1 VACGLRRL
9 DGQRRCHRRCIV
21 TLERLKPQGG
31 RVDRRGVLCY
41 FDDVV
46 RPSTQTR
53 ALMGGATNGEWPT
66 TVTTEA
72 LEQARRVLDLES
84 EAIAQLHGRLD
95 ARFIR
100 GVELICQCQGRVAVT
115 GMGKSGLIGRKLAAT
130 FASLGIPAF
139 FLHPA
144 DGAHGDVGMVA
155 RGDVLVAVSN
165 SGETEEILRLLPIIN
180 NRFGLKLIAITGN
193 PHSTLAKRSDVVL
206 DVQVSEEAGPFG
218 LVPTA
223 SIAATLA
230 MGDALAIAV
239 MTHHGFK
246 QGDFTLFHPGGHL
259 GRRLALMVSDL
270 MHRDDEIPLVEEN
283 ASLKEVILEMSGKRL
298 GLACVVDA
306 AGRLQGIIT
315 DGDLRRSMER
325 IADPLRLNAR
335 EIMTRHP
342 KTVELATPAVEAL
355 VLMEKYAITA
365 LLIVDADLRPIGVLH
380 VHDLLKA
387 GLI

>member
-1 VACGLRRL
+1 M
-9 DGQRRCHRRCIV
+9 
-21 TLERLKPQGG
+21 G
-31 RVDRRGVLCY
+31 R
-41 FDDVV
+41 
-46 RPSTQTR
+46 
-53 ALMGGATNGEWPT
+53 ATNAVWQT
-66 TVTTEA
+66 TMTAEA

-84 EAIAQLHGRLD
+84 KAIAQLHERLG
-95 ARFIR
+95 AEFLK
-100 GVELICQCQGRVAVT
+100 GVEMIGQCQGRVVVT

-144 DGAHGDVGMVA
+144 DGAHGDVGMMA
-155 RGDVLVAVSN
+155 RGDVLLAVSN

-206 DVQVSEEAGPFG
+206 NVQVSREAGPFG
-218 LVPTA
+218 LIPTA

-239 MTHHGFK
+239 MTHGGFE
-246 QGDFTLFHPGGHL
+246 QGDFALFHPGGHL
-259 GRRLALMVSDL
+259 GRRIALMVRDL
-270 MHRDDEIPLVEEN
+270 MHRDDEIPRVAED

-298 GLACVVDA
+298 GLTCVVDG
-306 AGRLQGIIT
+306 AGRLQGLIT

-325 IADPLRLNAR
+325 IADLGPLNAR
-335 EIMTRHP
+335 ELMTKPP

-355 VLMEKYAITA
+355 ALMEKYSITS
-365 LLIVDADLRPIGVLH
+365 LLIIDADARPIGVLH

-387 GLI
+387 GLM

>member
-1 VACGLRRL
+1 MSGAAN
-9 DGQRRCHRRCIV
+9 
-21 TLERLKPQGG
+21 
-31 RVDRRGVLCY
+31 
-41 FDDVV
+41 VV
-46 RPSTQTR
+46 RP
-53 ALMGGATNGEWPT
+53 A
-66 TVTTEA
+66 TVTAEA

-84 EAIAQLHGRLD
+84 EAIAQLHERLD
-95 ARFIR
+95 VGFLKS
-100 GVELICQCQGRVAVT
+100 VEMISRCQGRVVVT

-130 FASLGIPAF
+130 LASLGIPAF

-155 RGDVLVAVSN
+155 RGDVLLAVSN

-206 DVQVSEEAGPFG
+206 NVQVSQEAGPFG
-218 LVPTA
+218 LIPTA

-239 MTHHGFK
+239 MTHCGFK
-246 QGDFTLFHPGGHL
+246 QGDFALFHPGGHL
-259 GRRLALMVSDL
+259 GRRIALMVTDL
-270 MHRDDEIPLVEEN
+270 MHRDDEIPLVDED

-298 GLACVVDA
+298 GLTCVVDV
-306 AGRLQGIIT
+306 AGRLQGLIT

-325 IADPLRLNAR
+325 TDDLWRLKAR
-335 EIMTRHP
+335 ELMTKHP
-342 KTVELATPAVEAL
+342 QTVALATPAVEAL
-355 VLMEKYAITA
+355 VLMERYSITS
-365 LLIVDADLRPIGVLH
+365 LLIVDADARPIGVLH